1 MGGGGSSSKNLK
13 SASWNV
19 NDFNLTGSEK
29 QIKYAKDLIQREY
42 DGIKNGEEQYRKQA
56 DEYIKKGKAD
66 IAKRHTEQADDYMYA
81 AKWANTEL
89 KKLSRI
95 THKAGD
101 IIDTLTR
108 GYRKPAKEFDLYT
121 RWKNGEDAKYY
132 RTHKTKYSHLYK

>member
-56 DEYIKKGKAD
+56 DEYIKKE
-66 IAKRHTEQADDYMYA
+66 KR
-81 AKWANTEL
+81 
-89 KKLSRI
+89 I
-95 THKAGD
+95 
-101 IIDTLTR
+101 
-108 GYRKPAKEFDLYT
+108 
-121 RWKNGEDAKYY
+121 
-132 RTHKTKYSHLYK
+132 